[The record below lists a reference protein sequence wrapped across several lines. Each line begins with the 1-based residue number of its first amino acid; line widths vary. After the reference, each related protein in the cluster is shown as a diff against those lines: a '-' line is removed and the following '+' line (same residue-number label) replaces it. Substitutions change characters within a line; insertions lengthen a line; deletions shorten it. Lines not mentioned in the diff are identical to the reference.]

1 MWGLGRPLRSCVGR
15 SLWTQGWDFPLSTRI
30 SVVMAVFLWNF
41 PARTAW
47 AARLQREGKVL
58 LINLHCLLRPSL
70 VQDPWLDAENTVKTV
85 SLPTKSQE

>member
-1 MWGLGRPLRSCVGR
+1 MGR